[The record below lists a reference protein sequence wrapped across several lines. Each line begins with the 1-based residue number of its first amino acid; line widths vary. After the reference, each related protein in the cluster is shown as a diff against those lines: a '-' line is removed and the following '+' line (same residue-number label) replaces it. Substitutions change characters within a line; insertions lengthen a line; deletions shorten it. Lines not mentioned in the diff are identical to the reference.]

1 MPPFFPRIH
10 LPIHRNFFRRKG
22 RRYPQNTF
30 FPRKKDIAGC
40 LHPDK
45 GAQRSCL
52 MEKVLFSCMGK
63 NLPDKPLFLSR
74 LPYIRTGM
82 QNKAASVVAHFG
94 NIPLHTVTTKASFRY
109 HQPKMG
115 GFPAHPKGI
124 YIGNIPSAENM
135 GVASL
140 PDTSVTVLIFILQRK
155 PKPNIR
161 QRSKKGLLRHIL
173 YGKYCCQYLSL
184 PDTFADSLQLRR
196 AKHLPVNKILPEPVH
211 SIGLPR
217 KHNFFHHTCF
227 PAFPVLLI
235 LPLIV
240 LPFPSLPVQAPES
253 PVVSPYLPLLYSL

>member
-1 MPPFFPRIH
+1 
-10 LPIHRNFFRRKG
+10 
-22 RRYPQNTF
+22 
-30 FPRKKDIAGC
+30 
-40 LHPDK
+40 
-45 GAQRSCL
+45 
-52 MEKVLFSCMGK
+52 
-63 NLPDKPLFLSR
+63 
-74 LPYIRTGM
+74 M

-155 PKPNIR
+155 PKPDIR

-173 YGKYCCQYLSL
+173 YGKYRCQYLSL

-196 AKHLPVNKILPEPVH
+196 AKHLSVNKILPKPVH

-217 KHNFFHHTCF
+217 KHDFFHHTCF
-227 PAFPVLLI
+227 PAFPALLV

-240 LPFPSLPVQAPES
+240 LPFTAYSSFSISARSGSRKPGCIAIPASPLQPVKGVGVMPHCLPDFFLLQ
-253 PVVSPYLPLLYSL
+253 PLQFCKSGYHIGQI